1 MFKSHELV
9 VQMKKK
15 PKYNRPSEGDETPAE
30 RAKPI
35 DVDKTVDT
43 VMTAAMATIIV
54 YFGCD
59 LIRGVVTHVVVTKV
73 K

>member
-1 MFKSHELV
+1 MFKN
-9 VQMKKK
+9 KKFEVK
-15 PKYNRPSEGDETPAE
+15 MVKDEEAPAQT
-30 RAKPI
+30 AKPVDI
-35 DVDKTVDT
+35 DKTVDT